1 MEVLVVL
8 PPQIATQSPRWGFSE
23 SNNDAK
29 HSSCISAGI
38 SFLSSFLMILGK
50 LGPGTCVMSEKSSP
64 NETPKAN
71 AAATN
76 ATPTEA
82 EAWID
87 VEEGIR
93 AALKSVAMAYSWNAA
108 FLISR

>member
-1 MEVLVVL
+1 MSV
-8 PPQIATQSPRWGFSE
+8 
-23 SNNDAK
+23 
-29 HSSCISAGI
+29 GI
-38 SFLSSFLMILGK
+38 SVRSSLLMILGK
-50 LGPGTCVMSEKSSP
+50 LGPGACEMREKSRP
-64 NETPKAN
+64 NETPKAST
-71 AAATN
+71 AATN

-93 AALKSVAMAYSWNAA
+93 AALKSLAMAYSWNAA

>member
-1 MEVLVVL
+1 M
-8 PPQIATQSPRWGFSE
+8 
-23 SNNDAK
+23 
-29 HSSCISAGI
+29 
-38 SFLSSFLMILGK
+38 LGK
-50 LGPGTCVMSEKSSP
+50 LGPGDCVMREKSIP
-64 NETPKAN
+64 NETPRAN
-71 AAATN
+71 AAATK

-82 EAWID
+82 EAWMD

>member
-1 MEVLVVL
+1 ML
-8 PPQIATQSPRWGFSE
+8 PPQIATQSPRCGFSE

-29 HSSCISAGI
+29 HSSCMSAGI
-38 SFLSSFLMILGK
+38 SFRSSLLMILGK
-50 LGPGTCVMSEKSSP
+50 LGPGACAMREKSIL
-64 NETPKAN
+64 NETPKAST
-71 AAATN
+71 AATN

-93 AALKSVAMAYSWNAA
+93 AALKSLAMAYSWNAA

>member
-1 MEVLVVL
+1 
-8 PPQIATQSPRWGFSE
+8 
-23 SNNDAK
+23 
-29 HSSCISAGI
+29 
-38 SFLSSFLMILGK
+38 MILGK
-50 LGPGTCVMSEKSSP
+50 LGPGTCVMSEKSNP

-71 AAATN
+71 TAATN
-76 ATPTEA
+76 ATPTDA

-87 VEEGIR
+87 VEGGIR